1 MRHIKSLLII
11 LVAVLLGFSMEAN
24 AATCNQSFT
33 ASGKTITANFETIDG
48 KYVITLMASGSDY
61 FSVPNSWYV
70 GGTNWASNVIS
81 GAGTGTLVLRFN
93 ANPNLNSSGLSWY
106 MNGNTSTNYQVY
118 GWQMPAID
126 WSGTCGPADTHNPVI
141 SSVVAQSTTQTSITV
156 RVTTTDTQTDD
167 SGVASI
173 TVTRRDN
180 SQSQTETISPATGSV
195 YRDFVFSGLTAGTT
209 YTFDVTVTDAAGRT
223 ASTSQNLATQAAVVD
238 NTLPTIS
245 SAAAENI
252 KATTADIRVQATDN
266 IGVTKVVIKNG
277 ETTIKEENIS
287 STASLNQTFTLTGL
301 TKNTT
306 YNNIKVIVYDARP
319 NASSTYSVANFT
331 TKDTKIIY
339 FVKSGNSSGWGATK
353 VHYDGGWEATTW
365 PGVNMTNTGM
375 TNCDN
380 SQIWRAEIPDNTT
393 VVVFNN
399 GSSGGNNQSANQ
411 TPLANQYFNFER
423 NTWYSPENL
432 YLLGEGSPMSW
443 TRSSDTKF
451 STWNGSTPTSVTKT
465 LRLTGSSYYQF
476 KVQYYDGVNE
486 WWRGNNGT
494 MESNNCTKWL
504 MNEANN
510 CQIHTTTTGN
520 YTFTYDF
527 TANKLSVT
535 YPIPPVGCEGTSNYC
550 TSGGNNFV
558 HYTLKYI
565 GGNIL
570 FTVNSTTASPLQT
583 CKVSYARNTSGQD
596 AVNNVG
602 MTVTDGVA
610 TYTLPATGVYASGT
624 MYFYFTYK
632 TAAMGSEGSS
642 ASGFSSGAFQYNI
655 GGCVL
660 DDGIPYML
668 SASKAGA
675 TTTSVTLNVN
685 GVVNVSGVETPVTQ
699 YRVSVDGGAYSTY
712 TASAGQITITG
723 LTADTEYNF
732 IVKAYYNGDV
742 SENSKTVTAA
752 TNKVSQCSGERGHYA
767 DASWAKIQYSIDYNS
782 STKEMS
788 VTVTCA
794 TQTLNWL
801 GIQWDV
807 PGIQGSAGME
817 TSFTNGVY
825 TTTVTD
831 AMIGNAMGIRIEYG
845 YTGRDG
851 HSVTADGVNP
861 NASTG
866 VIYYVVGECGCLP
879 DDGDNPTMGSA
890 SVASKTTTSVT
901 LNVSATDP
909 SSTVS
914 IYTIN
919 SKDYTALDGKIT
931 IEGLTPCTT
940 YNWDIYAKD
949 LSCNVSDNHASVSFT
964 TPQNHASAAAG
975 ATATFV
981 YEGNADFRGEK
992 TIDGNLTTRGGTQK
1006 MDAELAEALANAV
1019 LTVDMKAIKSVNEI
1033 DIYWERACATDYEL
1047 QASVDGTHWATIE
1060 RYTDMPKWKQDAD
1073 PKVRGVDNEVYS
1085 FYPLPARYLR
1095 VKPNTLY
1102 VAAKWGMS
1110 IYEFEAYGDCDAT
1123 EQQCPVMLGVRSVS
1137 TRSQEAVISVGAI
1150 DQQTPNSALLTYIVT
1165 VNSTT
1170 LSGRDITN
1178 TYTFAPS
1185 DAKRENLAETAQLT
1199 IEGLVPGTNY
1209 DIMVK
1214 ARDPQGNESCNENA
1228 IAIRTGKAQG
1238 CTLVREGSDAKVTG
1252 DWHAFPAGMTYR
1264 LELENNDAGDEF
1276 TATLTFSGKPAG
1288 MTISTVYFAIQKQTT
1303 GTDCYAGWVEVAM
1316 GKSGDVFTR
1325 TFHKNDTYTRKGQ
1338 DVCDEVLSQDYH
1350 MPLFPDWPHIGIY
1363 FKMETND
1370 PGIIH
1375 TNEFVYNAA
1384 EKTCEE
1390 HFIIFHDGS
1399 EPESDMLT
1407 QYAGGTIEEE
1417 IFYYR
1422 LFNPGQWAPLCLPF
1436 VVDRVTVFD
1445 PDDKAYYDLTPQ
1457 RNSNPSNNAAGVKT
1471 PGEYWI
1477 RQQKMDVSGA
1487 DFVDSW
1493 YDANDALPQKNI
1505 AYNFRVPTA
1514 GGYYQNKYILFHG
1527 AAGQTINSSWTLGA
1541 ASTSNDQ
1548 YRLYGNTTMM
1558 PQSLTKAYKE
1568 DADGTYYRLKENWT
1582 LNPFECYIV
1591 ASSETMAR
1599 MPIIRRW
1606 VYTDT
1611 ATGWEEI
1618 DEETILPEIRVYTIL
1633 GQPIAVYEQISA
1645 SEVVQRVAAT
1655 LGTGYYIL
1663 SAGVATTKLIVP

>member
-1 MRHIKSLLII
+1 MFNSTPSAPHLSGYYRDDY
-11 LVAVLLGFSMEAN
+11 N
-24 AATCNQSFT
+24 NQNFIDFT
-33 ASGKTITANFETIDG
+33 IPF
-48 KYVITLMASGSDY
+48 
-61 FSVPNSWYV
+61 P
-70 GGTNWASNVIS
+70 
-81 GAGTGTLVLRFN
+81 AGL
-93 ANPNLNSSGLSWY
+93 
-106 MNGNTSTNYQVY
+106 
-118 GWQMPAID
+118 D
-126 WSGTCGPADTHNPVI
+126 WSSCISDSNNPVI
-141 SSVVAQSTTQTSITV
+141 SSVVAQTTTQTSITV
-156 RVTTTDTQTDD
+156 RVTATDNQANDT
-167 SGVASI
+167 GVASI
-173 TVTRRDN
+173 TVTRRG
-180 SQSQTETISPATGSV
+180 STPSQTQNYSPAEASI
-195 YRDFVFSGLTAGTT
+195 YHDFVFSGLTAGTT
-209 YTFDVTVTDAAGRT
+209 YTFDVTVRDAAGNEAT
-223 ASTSQNLATQAAVVD
+223 TSQNLTTEAAVVD
-238 NTLPTIS
+238 NTPPTIS

-266 IGVTKVVIKNG
+266 IGVTRVVIKNG
-277 ETTIKEENIS
+277 EETIKDQAIGA
-287 STASLNQTFTLTGL
+287 TTSLNQAFALTGL

-306 YNNIKVIVYDARP
+306 YNNIKVIVYDAHP
-319 NASSTYSVANFT
+319 NASSTYNVASFT
-331 TKDTKIIY
+331 TKNTNTIY
-339 FVKSGNSSGWGATK
+339 FVKSGTSATGGWGATPK
-353 VHYDGGWEATTW
+353 VHYTGGWESTTW

-393 VVVFNN
+393 TVVFNN
-399 GSSGGNNQSANQ
+399 GNSGSDNQSSDQ
-411 TPLANQYFNFER
+411 TPLANQYFNWER

-465 LRLTGSSYYQF
+465 LRLTGSTTYQF
-476 KVQYYDGVNE
+476 KIQYFDGVNAY
-486 WWRGNNGT
+486 WRGNSGT
-494 MESNNCTKWL
+494 MTDANCTKWL
-504 MNEANN
+504 MNSDAN
-510 CQIHTTTTGN
+510 CRITTGSTGN

-535 YPIPPVGCEGTSNYC
+535 YPIPDVGCEGTTGTPSTGSGPRINYKFMY
-550 TSGGNNFV
+550 TGGNV
-558 HYTLKYI
+558 YI
-565 GGNIL
+565 
-570 FTVNSTTASPLQT
+570 TASPT
-583 CKVSYARNTSGQD
+583 DNATFASCTFRYCNNNSGSGEQSVAMTLSAD
-596 AVNNVG
+596 RREATAV
-602 MTVTDGVA
+602 VA
-610 TYTLPATGVYASGT
+610 ATGAFTPGT
-624 MYFYFTYK
+624 DMRYIFNYQ
-632 TAAMGSEGSS
+632 AGSMGSVGSS
-642 ASGFSSGAFQYNI
+642 LSGWYSAPIYKV
-655 GGCVL
+655 GGCAL
-660 DDGIPYML
+660 EEDLPFML

-675 TTTSVTLNVN
+675 TTSSVTLNVSAIVNN
-685 GVVNVSGVETPVTQ
+685 GANQVTE
-699 YRVSVDGGAYSTY
+699 YRVSVDGGAYTTY
-712 TASAGQITITG
+712 TASAGQITIPG
-723 LTADTEYNF
+723 LSSDTEYTF
-732 IVKAYYNGDV
+732 DIKAYYAGNE
-742 SENSKTVTAA
+742 SSNTKTVTAR
-752 TNKVSQCSGERGHYA
+752 TNKVSECSGERGHYA
-767 DASWAKIQYSIDYNS
+767 DASWAKIQYSIDYNT
-782 STKEMS
+782 STKQMT

-817 TSFTNGVY
+817 TSFVNGVY
-825 TTTVTD
+825 TKTVTD

-845 YTGRDG
+845 YAGKGG
-851 HSVTADGVNP
+851 HSITADGVNP

-866 VIYYVVGECGCLP
+866 VIYYVVGECGCMP

-919 SKDYTALDGKIT
+919 SRDYTALDGKIT

-949 LSCNVSDNHASVSFT
+949 PSCNVSDNHASVSFT

-1060 RYTDMPKWKQDAD
+1060 RYTDMPKWKQDVD

-1303 GTDCYAGWVEVAM
+1303 GTDCYAGWVEVEM

-1338 DVCDEVLSQDYH
+1338 DGCDEILSQDYN

-1493 YDANDALPQKNI
+1493 YDANDTLPQKNI

-1633 GQPIAVYEQISA
+1633 GQPIAVYEQVSA
-1645 SEVVQRVAAT
+1645 SEVAQRVAAN